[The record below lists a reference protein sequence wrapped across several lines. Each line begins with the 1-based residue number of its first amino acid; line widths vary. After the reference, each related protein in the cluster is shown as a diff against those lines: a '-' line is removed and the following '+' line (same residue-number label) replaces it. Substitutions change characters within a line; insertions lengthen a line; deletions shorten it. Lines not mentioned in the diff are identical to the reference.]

1 MRTFVADFE
10 TTTTEKNCHVWA
22 WALCEVEDLDNVYI
36 GTDIYDFMDMC
47 EQLRDNLRVY
57 FHNLK
62 FDGQFI
68 ISWLFQNDFQLVT
81 DSRDRAT
88 RTFKTMIS
96 DEGLYYAIEVIFYKK
111 GKNIKKVTFYDSM
124 KLLPMSVEKIANSF
138 HLPISKGKIDYAAH
152 NDLPYG
158 SPLTDEEKEYII
170 NDVKIVAHAIGY
182 FQSQGLDRITIGSCA
197 MSEYKKL
204 IGQRA
209 FDRLFPVLHHHDDIK
224 QSYRGGFTYVNP
236 KFAGK
241 NLGSGVVLDVN
252 SLFPWVMRTKLLPH
266 GTPIFFRGKYEP
278 DELYPLYTQMFTCEF
293 ELKPGKIP
301 TIQNRRFGSEYIT
314 SSNDEQMTLCL
325 NSVDLE
331 LFLENYEIFN
341 PVWHNGWK
349 FMGTNGLFDEYVDK
363 WSEAKIQARKDE
375 NWGLY
380 MIAKLFLN
388 SLYGKFGTS
397 RTRRS
402 KIPYMDGEVVAY
414 KDTDPEQTDGVYVA
428 MASFITSYA
437 REKTIR
443 AAQKICDD
451 YEAGRSKIQFC
462 YADTDSLHCISEDL
476 SLPEGLDIDPYRLGA
491 WKHESSF
498 DRAKFL
504 RAKCYIENEVI
515 TEKEYNKGMES
526 DRSGLYSKVK
536 DGCRRLKITVAGMPE
551 ECHDQV
557 TFSNFQIGAQYSGK
571 KMPKIVPGGVV
582 LTSIDFTIK
591 R

>member
-10 TTTTEKNCHVWA
+10 TTTTEKKCHVWA
-22 WALCEVEDLDNVYI
+22 WALCEVEDLNNVYI
-36 GTDIYDFMDMC
+36 GTDIYEFMTLC
-47 EQLRDNLRVY
+47 EELRENLKV
-57 FHNLK
+57 FMHNLK
-62 FDGQFI
+62 FDAQFL
-68 ISWLFQNDFQLVT
+68 ISWLFRNDFQLVT
-81 DSRDRAT
+81 NSRDRAT
-88 RTFKTMIS
+88 KTFKTMIS

-124 KLLPMSVEKIANSF
+124 KLLPMSVEKIADSF
-138 HLPISKGKIDYAAH
+138 HLPVKKGKIDYDAH

-158 SPLTDEEKEYII
+158 SPLTEEEKEYII
-170 NDVKIVAHAIGY
+170 NDVKIVAHAIDF
-182 FQSQGLDRITIGSCA
+182 FQKQGLDRITIGSCA

-241 NLGSGVVLDVN
+241 TIGNGVVLDVN
-252 SLFPWVMRTKLLPH
+252 SLFPWVMRTKQLPH

-301 TIQNRRFGSEYIT
+301 TIQDRRFGSNYIT

-363 WSEAKIQARKDE
+363 WSDAKIQARKDE

-402 KIPYMDGEVVAY
+402 KIPYMDGDVVAY

-443 AAQKICDD
+443 AAQQICDD

-462 YADTDSLHCISEDL
+462 YADTDSLHCFSEDH
-476 SLPEGLDIDPYRLGA
+476 SLPEGLHIDKYELGA
-491 WKHESSF
+491 WKYESRF
-498 DRAKFL
+498 NRAKFL
-504 RAKCYIENEVI
+504 RAKCYIENS
-515 TEKEYNKGMES
+515 TEKVDDPDAEYN
-526 DRSGLYSKVK
+526 LKV
-536 DGCRRLKITVAGMPE
+536 TVAGMPE

-557 TFSNFQIGAQYSGK
+557 TFSNFRIGAQYYGK
-571 KMPKIVPGGVV
+571 KTPKIVPGGVV

>member
-10 TTTTEKNCHVWA
+10 ATTSEKNCHVWA
-22 WALCEVEDLDNVYI
+22 WALCEVDDLSNVYI
-36 GTDIYDFMDMC
+36 GTDIYEFMDMC
-47 EQLRDNLRVY
+47 EHLRGNLKVY

-62 FDGQFI
+62 YDGQFI
-68 ISWLFQNDFQLVT
+68 ISWLFQNDYKLVAN
-81 DSRDRAT
+81 SRDRASQ
-88 RTFKTMIS
+88 TFKTMIS

-138 HLPISKGKIDYAAH
+138 HLPMKKGKIDYDAH

-158 SPLTDEEKEYII
+158 SPLTEEEKEYII

-197 MSEYKKL
+197 MAEYKKI
-204 IGQRA
+204 IGIRA
-209 FDRLFPVLHHHDDIK
+209 FDRLFPTLHYHDDIK

-241 NLGSGVVLDVN
+241 TLGNGVVLDVN
-252 SLFPWVMRTKLLPH
+252 SLFPWVMRTKQLPH
-266 GTPIFFRGKYEP
+266 GVPIFYYGKYEP
-278 DELYPLYTQMFTCEF
+278 DELYPLYTQMISCQFDI
-293 ELKPGKIP
+293 KPGKIP

-314 SSNDEQMTLCL
+314 SSNDEMMTLCL

-331 LFLENYEIFN
+331 LFLENYDVYN
-341 PVWHNGWK
+341 LVYHSGWK
-349 FMGTNGLFDEYVDK
+349 FMGTAGLFDEYVDK
-363 WSEAKIQARKDE
+363 WSAAKIQARKDE

-380 MIAKLFLN
+380 MISKLFLN
-388 SLYGKFGTS
+388 SLYGKFGTDN
-397 RTRRS
+397 TRRS

-414 KDTDPEQTDGVYVA
+414 KDTDPEQTGGVYVA

-443 AAQKICDD
+443 AAQQICDD
-451 YEAGRSKIQFC
+451 YAAGRSKIQWI
-462 YADTDSLHCISEDL
+462 YSDTDSIHLLSEDH
-476 SLPEGLDIDPYRLGA
+476 SLPDGLNIDKYELGA
-491 WKHESSF
+491 WKYESRF

-504 RAKCYIENEVI
+504 RSKCYIERS
-515 TEKEYNKGMES
+515 TEKVEDPEAEYK
-526 DRSGLYSKVK
+526 LKV
-536 DGCRRLKITVAGMPE
+536 TVAGMPE

-557 TFSNFQIGAQYSGK
+557 TFSNFKIGATYYGK
-571 KMPKIVPGGVV
+571 KTPKIVPGGVV
-582 LTSIDFTIK
+582 LQSIDFTIK

>member
-10 TTTTEKNCHVWA
+10 TTTNEKNCHVWA

-68 ISWLFQNDFQLVT
+68 ISWLFQNDYKLVT
-81 DSRDRAT
+81 DSRDRASQ
-88 RTFKTMIS
+88 TFKTMIS

-124 KLLPMSVEKIANSF
+124 KLLPMSVEKIADSF
-138 HLPISKGKIDYAAH
+138 HLPISKGEIDYDAH

-158 SPLTDEEKEYII
+158 SPLTEEEKEYII
-170 NDVKIVAHAIGY
+170 NDVRIVAHAIDF
-182 FQSQGLDRITIGSCA
+182 FQKQGLDRITIGSCA

-209 FDRLFPVLHHHDDIK
+209 FDRYFPVLHHHDDIK

-241 NLGSGVVLDVN
+241 TLGNGVVLDVN

-301 TIQNRRFGSEYIT
+301 TIQDRRFGSNYIT

-363 WSEAKIQARKDE
+363 WSDAKIQARKDE

-402 KIPYMDGEVVAY
+402 KIPYMDGDVVAY

-443 AAQKICDD
+443 AAQQICDD

-462 YADTDSLHCISEDL
+462 YADTDSLHCISEDFT
-476 SLPEGLDIDPYRLGA
+476 LPKGLHIDKYELGA
-491 WKHESSF
+491 WKYESRF
-498 DRAKFL
+498 NRAKFL
-504 RAKCYIENEVI
+504 RAKCYIENS
-515 TEKEYNKGMES
+515 TEKVDDPAAEYN
-526 DRSGLYSKVK
+526 LKV
-536 DGCRRLKITVAGMPE
+536 TVAGMPE

-571 KMPKIVPGGVV
+571 KTPKIVPGGVV
-582 LTSIDFTIK
+582 IQSIDFTIK

>member
-22 WALCEVEDLDNVYI
+22 WALCEVDDLDNVYI

-47 EQLRDNLRVY
+47 EQLRDNIRVY

-68 ISWLFQNDFQLVT
+68 ISWLFQNDYKLVT

-88 RTFKTMIS
+88 QTFKTMIS

-124 KLLPMSVEKIANSF
+124 KLLPMSVEKIADSF
-138 HLPISKGKIDYAAH
+138 HLPMKKGKIDYDAH

-158 SPLTDEEKEYII
+158 SPLTEEEKEYII
-170 NDVKIVAHAIGY
+170 NDVKIVAHAIDF
-182 FQSQGLDRITIGSCA
+182 FQKQGLDRITIGSCA

-209 FDRLFPVLHHHDDIK
+209 FDRYFPVLHHHDDIK

-241 NLGSGVVLDVN
+241 TLGNGVVLDVN

-301 TIQNRRFGSEYIT
+301 TIQDRRFGSTYIT

-331 LFLENYEIFN
+331 LFLENYEIYN
-341 PVWHNGWK
+341 PVWRNGWK
-349 FMGTNGLFDEYVDK
+349 FMGSTGLFDEYVDK
-363 WSEAKIQARKDE
+363 WSAAKIEARKAE

-402 KIPYMDGEVVAY
+402 KIPYMDGDVVAY

-443 AAQKICDD
+443 AAQQICDD

-462 YADTDSLHCISEDL
+462 YADTDSLHCISEDH
-476 SLPEGLDIDPYRLGA
+476 SLPQGLYIDKYELGA
-491 WKHESSF
+491 WKYESRF
-498 DRAKFL
+498 NRAKFL
-504 RAKCYIENEVI
+504 RAKCYIENS
-515 TEKEYNKGMES
+515 TENVNDPDAEYN
-526 DRSGLYSKVK
+526 LKV
-536 DGCRRLKITVAGMPE
+536 TVAGMPE

-557 TFSNFQIGAQYSGK
+557 TFSNFQIGAQYYDK
-571 KMPKIVPGGVV
+571 KTPKIVPGGVV
-582 LTSIDFTIK
+582 LTTIDFTIK

>member
-10 TTTTEKNCHVWA
+10 TTTNEKNCHVWA

-36 GTDIYDFMDMC
+36 GTDIYDYMDMC

-68 ISWLFQNDFQLVT
+68 ISWLFQNDYKLVT
-81 DSRDRAT
+81 DSRDRASQ
-88 RTFKTMIS
+88 TFKTMIS

-124 KLLPMSVEKIANSF
+124 KLLPMSVEKIADSF
-138 HLPISKGKIDYAAH
+138 HLPISKGEIDYDAH

-158 SPLTDEEKEYII
+158 SPLTEEEKEYII
-170 NDVKIVAHAIGY
+170 NDVRIVAHAIDF
-182 FQSQGLDRITIGSCA
+182 FQKQGLDRITIGSCA

-209 FDRLFPVLHHHDDIK
+209 FDRYFPVLHHHDDIK

-241 NLGSGVVLDVN
+241 TLGNGVVLDVN

-301 TIQNRRFGSEYIT
+301 TIQDRRFGSNYIT

-363 WSEAKIQARKDE
+363 WSDAKIQARKDE

-402 KIPYMDGEVVAY
+402 KIPYMDGDVVAY

-443 AAQKICDD
+443 AAQQICDD

-462 YADTDSLHCISEDL
+462 YADTDSLHCISEDFT
-476 SLPEGLDIDPYRLGA
+476 LPKGLHIDKYELGA
-491 WKHESSF
+491 WKYESRF
-498 DRAKFL
+498 NRAKFL
-504 RAKCYIENEVI
+504 RAKCYIENS
-515 TEKEYNKGMES
+515 TEKVDDPAAEYN
-526 DRSGLYSKVK
+526 LKV
-536 DGCRRLKITVAGMPE
+536 TVAGMPE

-571 KMPKIVPGGVV
+571 KTPKIVPGGVV
-582 LTSIDFTIK
+582 LQSIDFTIK

>member
-10 TTTTEKNCHVWA
+10 TTTKEEDCHVWG
-22 WALCEVEDLDNVYI
+22 WALCEVDDLTNAYV
-36 GTDIYDFMDMC
+36 GTDIYDFMGMC
-47 EQLRDNLRVY
+47 KQLRDNLRVY

-68 ISWLFQNDFQLVT
+68 ISWLFQNDFLLVT

-88 RTFKTMIS
+88 KTFKTMIS

-138 HLPISKGKIDYAAH
+138 HLPIKKGKIDYDAH

-158 SPLTDEEKEYII
+158 SPMTEEEKEYII
-170 NDVKIVAHAIGY
+170 NDVQIVAHAINY

-197 MSEYKKL
+197 MAEYKKL

-209 FDRLFPVLHHHDDIK
+209 FDRYFPVLHHHDDIK

-236 KFAGK
+236 KFAEKTVG
-241 NLGSGVVLDVN
+241 NGVVLDVN

-266 GTPIFFRGKYEP
+266 GTPIFYKGKYEP
-278 DELYPLYTQMFTCEF
+278 DELYPLYTQMFKCEF

-331 LFLENYEIFN
+331 LFLENYDVYN
-341 PVWHNGWK
+341 PIWLRGWK
-349 FMGTNGLFDEYVDK
+349 FMGSTGLFDEYVDK
-363 WSEAKIQARKDE
+363 WSDAKIKARKEE

-397 RTRRS
+397 RERRS
-402 KIPYMDGEVVAY
+402 KIPYMDGNVVAY

-443 AAQKICDD
+443 AAQQICDD

-462 YADTDSLHCISEDL
+462 YADTDSLHCVSEDH
-476 SLPEGLDIDPYRLGA
+476 SLPEGLHIDPYELGA
-491 WKHESSF
+491 WKYESRF

-504 RAKCYIENEVI
+504 RAKCYIENSTGKVDDPAA
-515 TEKEYNKGMES
+515 EYK
-526 DRSGLYSKVK
+526 LKV
-536 DGCRRLKITVAGMPE
+536 TVAGMPE

-557 TFSNFQIGAQYSGK
+557 TFSNFRIGAQYSGK
-571 KMPKIVPGGVV
+571 KTPKIVPGGVV

>member
-10 TTTTEKNCHVWA
+10 TTTTEKNCYVWA
-22 WALCEVEDLDNVYI
+22 WALCEVGDLDNVYI
-36 GTDIYDFMDMC
+36 GTNIYDFMDMC
-47 EQLRDNLRVY
+47 EQLRENLRVY

-138 HLPISKGKIDYAAH
+138 HLPISKGKIDYDAH

-158 SPLTDEEKEYII
+158 SPLTEEEKEYII
-170 NDVKIVAHAIGY
+170 NDVKIVAHAIDF
-182 FQSQGLDRITIGSCA
+182 FQKQGLDRITIGSCA

-209 FDRLFPVLHHHDDIK
+209 FDRYFPVLHHHDDIK

-241 NLGSGVVLDVN
+241 TLGNGVVLDVN

-301 TIQNRRFGSEYIT
+301 TIQDRRFGSTYIT

-325 NSVDLE
+325 NSVDLA
-331 LFLENYEIFN
+331 LFLENYEITN
-341 PVWHNGWK
+341 PIWHNGWK
-349 FMGTNGLFDEYVDK
+349 FMGSTGLFDEYIDK
-363 WSEAKIQARKDE
+363 WSDAKIQARKAE

-402 KIPYMDGEVVAY
+402 KIPYMDGDVVAY
-414 KDTDPEQTDGVYVA
+414 KDTEPEQTDGVYVA

-451 YEAGRSKIQFC
+451 HAAGRSKIQFC
-462 YADTDSLHCISEDL
+462 YADTDSLHCISEDHA
-476 SLPEGLDIDPYRLGA
+476 LPEGLHIDKYELGA
-491 WKHESSF
+491 WKYESRF
-498 DRAKFL
+498 NRAKFL
-504 RAKCYIENEVI
+504 RAKCYIENS
-515 TEKEYNKGMES
+515 TEKVDDPGAEYK
-526 DRSGLYSKVK
+526 LKV
-536 DGCRRLKITVAGMPE
+536 TVAGMPE

-571 KMPKIVPGGVV
+571 KTPKIVPGGVV
-582 LTSIDFTIK
+582 LKSIDFTIK

>member
-10 TTTTEKNCHVWA
+10 TTTKEEDCHVWG
-22 WALCEVEDLDNVYI
+22 WALCEVEDLTNVYI

-68 ISWLFQNDFQLVT
+68 ISWLFQNDFLLVT

-88 RTFKTMIS
+88 KTFKTMIS

-138 HLPISKGKIDYAAH
+138 HLPIKKGKIDYDAH

-158 SPLTDEEKEYII
+158 SPMTEEEKEYII
-170 NDVKIVAHAIGY
+170 NDVQIVAHAINY

-209 FDRLFPVLHHHDDIK
+209 FDRYFPVLHHHDDIK
-224 QSYRGGFTYVNP
+224 QSYKGGFTYVNP
-236 KFAGK
+236 KFAEKTVG
-241 NLGSGVVLDVN
+241 NGVVLDVN

-266 GTPIFFRGKYEP
+266 GTPIFYQGKYEP
-278 DELYPLYTQMFTCEF
+278 DELYPLYTQMFKCEF

-301 TIQNRRFGSEYIT
+301 TIQNRRFGSEYLT

-331 LFLENYEIFN
+331 LFLENYDVYN
-341 PVWHNGWK
+341 PIWIRGWK
-349 FMGTNGLFDEYVDK
+349 FMGSTGLFDEYVDK
-363 WSEAKIQARKDE
+363 WSDAKIQARKEE

-380 MIAKLFLN
+380 LIAKLFLN

-402 KIPYMDGEVVAY
+402 KVPYMDGDVVAY
-414 KDTDPEQTDGVYVA
+414 KDTEPEQTDGVYVA
-428 MASFITSYA
+428 LSSFVTSYA

-443 AAQKICDD
+443 AAQQICDD
-451 YEAGRSKIQFC
+451 YAAGRSKIQFC
-462 YADTDSLHCISEDL
+462 YADTDSLHCVSEDH
-476 SLPEGLDIDPYRLGA
+476 SLPEGLHIDPYELGA
-491 WKHESSF
+491 WKYESRF

-504 RAKCYIENEVI
+504 RAKCYIENS
-515 TEKEYNKGMES
+515 TEKVDNPDAEYK
-526 DRSGLYSKVK
+526 LKV
-536 DGCRRLKITVAGMPE
+536 TVAGMPE

-557 TFSNFQIGAQYSGK
+557 TFSNFRIGAQYSGK
-571 KMPKIVPGGVV
+571 KTPKIVPGGVV

>member
-22 WALCEVEDLDNVYI
+22 WALCEVEDLTNVYI

-68 ISWLFQNDFQLVT
+68 ISWLFQNEFQLVT

-88 RTFKTMIS
+88 KTFKTMIS

-124 KLLPMSVEKIANSF
+124 KLLPMSVEKIADSF
-138 HLPISKGKIDYAAH
+138 HLPMKKGKIDYAAH

-158 SPLTDEEKEYII
+158 SPLTEEEKEYII
-170 NDVKIVAHAIGY
+170 NDVKIVAHAIDF
-182 FQSQGLDRITIGSCA
+182 FQKQGLDRITIGSCA

-236 KFAGK
+236 KFTGK
-241 NLGSGVVLDVN
+241 TLGNGVVLDVN

-349 FMGTNGLFDEYVDK
+349 FMGSTGLFDEYVDK
-363 WSEAKIQARKDE
+363 WSDAKIQARKDE

-402 KIPYMDGEVVAY
+402 KIPYMDGDVVAY

-443 AAQKICDD
+443 AAQQICDD
-451 YEAGRSKIQFC
+451 YAAGRSKIQFC
-462 YADTDSLHCISEDL
+462 YADTDSLHCISEDH
-476 SLPEGLDIDPYRLGA
+476 SLPEGLHIDKYELGA
-491 WKHESSF
+491 WKYESRF
-498 DRAKFL
+498 NRAKFL
-504 RAKCYIENEVI
+504 RAKCYIENS
-515 TEKEYNKGMES
+515 TEKVDDPDAEYK
-526 DRSGLYSKVK
+526 LKV
-536 DGCRRLKITVAGMPE
+536 TVAGMPE

-557 TFSNFQIGAQYSGK
+557 TFSNFQIGAQYYGK
-571 KMPKIVPGGVV
+571 KTPKIVPGGVV

>member
-10 TTTTEKNCHVWA
+10 TTTNEKNCHVWA
-22 WALCEVEDLDNVYI
+22 WAMCEVEDLDNVYI

-68 ISWLFQNDFQLVT
+68 ISWLFQNEFQLVT

-138 HLPISKGKIDYAAH
+138 HLPISKGKIDYDAH

-158 SPLTDEEKEYII
+158 SPLTEEEKEYII

-241 NLGSGVVLDVN
+241 TIGNGVVLDVN

-301 TIQNRRFGSEYIT
+301 TIQDRRFGSNYIT

-341 PVWHNGWK
+341 PIWHNGWK

-363 WSEAKIQARKDE
+363 WSDAKIQARKDE

-402 KIPYMDGEVVAY
+402 KIPYMDGDVVAY

-443 AAQKICDD
+443 AAQQICDD

-462 YADTDSLHCISEDL
+462 YADTDSLHCISEDH
-476 SLPEGLDIDPYRLGA
+476 SLPEGLYIDKYELGA
-491 WKHESSF
+491 WKYESRF
-498 DRAKFL
+498 NRAKFL
-504 RAKCYIENEVI
+504 RAKCYIENS
-515 TEKEYNKGMES
+515 TEKVNDPDAKYK
-526 DRSGLYSKVK
+526 LKV
-536 DGCRRLKITVAGMPE
+536 TVAGMPE

-571 KMPKIVPGGVV
+571 KTPKIVPGGVV
-582 LTSIDFTIK
+582 LQSIDFTIK

>member
-22 WALCEVEDLDNVYI
+22 WALCEVEDLTNVYI

-68 ISWLFQNDFQLVT
+68 ISWLFQNEFQLVT

-88 RTFKTMIS
+88 KTFKTMIS

-124 KLLPMSVEKIANSF
+124 KLLPMSVEKIADSF
-138 HLPISKGKIDYAAH
+138 HLPMKKGKIDYAAH

-158 SPLTDEEKEYII
+158 SPLTEEEKEYII
-170 NDVKIVAHAIGY
+170 NDVKIVAHAIDF
-182 FQSQGLDRITIGSCA
+182 FQKQGLDRITIGSCA

-236 KFAGK
+236 KFTGK
-241 NLGSGVVLDVN
+241 TLGNGVVLDVN

-349 FMGTNGLFDEYVDK
+349 FMGSTGLFDEYVDK
-363 WSEAKIQARKDE
+363 WSDAKIQARKDE

-402 KIPYMDGEVVAY
+402 KIPYMDGDVVAY

-443 AAQKICDD
+443 AAQQICDD
-451 YEAGRSKIQFC
+451 YAAGRSKIQFC
-462 YADTDSLHCISEDL
+462 YADTDSLHCISEDH
-476 SLPEGLDIDPYRLGA
+476 SLPEGLYIDKYELGA
-491 WKHESSF
+491 WKYESRF
-498 DRAKFL
+498 NRAKFL
-504 RAKCYIENEVI
+504 RAKCYIENS
-515 TEKEYNKGMES
+515 TEKVDDPDAEYK
-526 DRSGLYSKVK
+526 LKV
-536 DGCRRLKITVAGMPE
+536 TVAGMPE

-557 TFSNFQIGAQYSGK
+557 TFSNFQIGAQYYGK
-571 KMPKIVPGGVV
+571 KTPKIVPGGVV

>member
-1 MRTFVADFE
+1 VRTFIADFE
-10 TTTTEKNCHVWA
+10 TTTNEKNCHVWA
-22 WALCEVEDLDNVYI
+22 WALCEVGELENVYV

-47 EQLRDNLRVY
+47 EQLQGNLRVY

-68 ISWLFQNDFQLVT
+68 ISWLFQNDYKLVT
-81 DSRDRAT
+81 KSRDRASQ
-88 RTFKTMIS
+88 TFKTMIS
-96 DEGLYYAIEVIFYKK
+96 DEGLYYAIEVVFYKK

-124 KLLPMSVEKIANSF
+124 KLLPMSVERIAESF
-138 HLPISKGKIDYAAH
+138 RLPIKKGRIDYEAH

-158 SPLTDEEKEYII
+158 SPLTKEEMEYII
-170 NDVKIVAHAIGY
+170 HDVQIVGHAIGY
-182 FQSQGLDRITIGSCA
+182 FQDQGLDRITIGSCA
-197 MSEYKKL
+197 LSEYKKI

-209 FDRLFPVLHHHDDIK
+209 FDRLFPVLNHHDDIK

-241 NLGSGVVLDVN
+241 TLGNGVVLDVN

-266 GTPIFFRGKYEP
+266 GTPIFFRGKYQP

-293 ELKPGKIP
+293 DLKPGKIP
-301 TIQNRRFGSEYIT
+301 TIQDRRFGSTYIT

-325 NSVDLE
+325 NSIDLE
-331 LFLENYEIFN
+331 LFLENYEIYN

-349 FMGTNGLFDEYVDK
+349 FMGSTGLFDKFIDK
-363 WSEAKIQARKDE
+363 WSEAKIQARKEE

-402 KIPYMDGEVVAY
+402 KIPYMDGNVVAY
-414 KDTDPEQTDGVYVA
+414 KDTEPEQTEGVYVA

-462 YADTDSLHCISEDL
+462 YADTDSLHCISEDF
-476 SLPEGLDIDPYRLGA
+476 SIPEGLYVDKYELGA
-491 WKHESSF
+491 WKFESRF
-498 DRAKFL
+498 NRAKFL
-504 RAKCYIENEVI
+504 RAKCYIENS
-515 TEKEYNKGMES
+515 TEKVDDPEAEYK
-526 DRSGLYSKVK
+526 LKV
-536 DGCRRLKITVAGMPE
+536 TVAGMPE

-557 TFSNFQIGAQYSGK
+557 TFSNFKIGAQYSGK
-571 KMPKIVPGGVV
+571 KSPKIVPGGVV
-582 LTSIDFTIK
+582 LQNVDFTIK

>member
-10 TTTTEKNCHVWA
+10 TTTNEKNCHVWA

-68 ISWLFQNDFQLVT
+68 ISWLFQNDYKLVT
-81 DSRDRAT
+81 DSRDRASQ
-88 RTFKTMIS
+88 TFKTMIS

-124 KLLPMSVEKIANSF
+124 KLLPMSVEKIADSF
-138 HLPISKGKIDYAAH
+138 HLPISKGEIDYDAH

-158 SPLTDEEKEYII
+158 SPLTEEEKEYII
-170 NDVKIVAHAIGY
+170 NDVRIVAHAIDF
-182 FQSQGLDRITIGSCA
+182 FQKQGLDRITIGSCA

-209 FDRLFPVLHHHDDIK
+209 FDRYFPVLHHHDDIK

-241 NLGSGVVLDVN
+241 TLGNGVVLDVN

-301 TIQNRRFGSEYIT
+301 TIQDRRFGSNYIT

-363 WSEAKIQARKDE
+363 WSDAKIQARKDE

-402 KIPYMDGEVVAY
+402 KIPYMDGDVVAY

-443 AAQKICDD
+443 AAQQICDD

-462 YADTDSLHCISEDL
+462 YADTDSLHCISEDFT
-476 SLPEGLDIDPYRLGA
+476 LPKGLHIDKYELGA
-491 WKHESSF
+491 WKYESRF
-498 DRAKFL
+498 NRAKFL
-504 RAKCYIENEVI
+504 RAKCYIENS
-515 TEKEYNKGMES
+515 TEKVDDPAAEYN
-526 DRSGLYSKVK
+526 LKV
-536 DGCRRLKITVAGMPE
+536 TVAGMPE

-571 KMPKIVPGGVV
+571 KTPKIVPGGVV
-582 LTSIDFTIK
+582 LQSIDFTIK

>member
-22 WALCEVEDLDNVYI
+22 WALCEVEDLTNVYI

-88 RTFKTMIS
+88 KTFKTMIS

-124 KLLPMSVEKIANSF
+124 KLLPMSVEKIADSF
-138 HLPISKGKIDYAAH
+138 HLPMKKGKIDYDAH

-158 SPLTDEEKEYII
+158 SPLTEEEKEYII
-170 NDVKIVAHAIGY
+170 TDVKIVAHAIG
-182 FQSQGLDRITIGSCA
+182 FLQSQGLDRITIGSCA
-197 MSEYKKL
+197 MAEYKNI
-204 IGQRA
+204 IGKRA

-224 QSYRGGFTYVNP
+224 QSYRGGFSQVNP

-241 NLGSGVVLDVN
+241 DVGNGVVLDVN
-252 SLFPWVMRTKLLPH
+252 GLFYWVMRTKMMPH
-266 GTPIFFRGKYEP
+266 GTPIFYRGKYEP
-278 DELYPLYTQMFTCEF
+278 DELYPLYTQMISCGFD
-293 ELKPGKIP
+293 LKPGKIP
-301 TIQNRRFGSEYIT
+301 MIQDRRFGSNYLT
-314 SSNDEQMTLCL
+314 SSNDEQVVLCL

-331 LFLENYEIFN
+331 LFLENYETDNLEYIS
-341 PVWHNGWK
+341 GWK
-349 FMGTNGLFDEYVDK
+349 FMGSYGLFDEYVDK
-363 WSEAKIQARKDE
+363 WNGRKDQAKRDE
-375 NWGLY
+375 NWG
-380 MIAKLFLN
+380 MFIVSKLFLT

-402 KIPYMDGEVVAY
+402 KIPYMNGDIVAY
-414 KDTDPEQTDGVYVA
+414 KDTEPEQTDGVYVA
-428 MASFITSYA
+428 LASFVTSYG
-437 REKTIR
+437 RETIVK
-443 AAQKICDD
+443 AAQQICDD
-451 YEAGRSKIQFC
+451 YEAGRSKIQWL
-462 YADTDSLHCISEDL
+462 YSDTDSLHLLSEDF
-476 SLPEGLDIDPYRLGA
+476 SLPEGLNIDKYELGA
-491 WKHESSF
+491 FKVEGKF
-498 DRAKFL
+498 TRAKFL
-504 RAKCYIENEVI
+504 RSKCYIERFTKEFDNPDP
-515 TEKEYNKGMES
+515 EYN
-526 DRSGLYSKVK
+526 LKV
-536 DGCRRLKITVAGMPE
+536 TVAGMPE

-557 TFSNFQIGAQYSGK
+557 TFSNFKIGATYYGK
-571 KMPKIVPGGVV
+571 KSPKIVPGGVV
-582 LTSIDFTIK
+582 LQDIDFTIK

>member
-22 WALCEVEDLDNVYI
+22 WALCEVDDLDNVYI

-47 EQLRDNLRVY
+47 EQLRENLRVY

-88 RTFKTMIS
+88 KTFKTMIS

-124 KLLPMSVEKIANSF
+124 KLLPMSEEKIAKSF
-138 HLPISKGKIDYAAH
+138 HLPISKGKIDYDAH

-158 SPLTDEEKEYII
+158 SPLTEEEKEYII
-170 NDVKIVAHAIGY
+170 NDVKIVAHAIDF
-182 FQSQGLDRITIGSCA
+182 FQKQGLDRITIGSCA

-224 QSYRGGFTYVNP
+224 QSYKGGFTYVNP

-241 NLGSGVVLDVN
+241 TLGNGVVLDVN

-266 GTPIFFRGKYEP
+266 GTPIFYQGKYEP
-278 DELYPLYTQMFTCEF
+278 DDLYPLYTQMFTCEF

-301 TIQNRRFGSEYIT
+301 TIQHRRFGSEYLT

-331 LFLENYEIFN
+331 LFLENYDVYN
-341 PVWHNGWK
+341 PIWHKGWK
-349 FMGTNGLFDEYVDK
+349 FMGSTGLFDEYIDK
-363 WSEAKIQARKDE
+363 WSDAKIEARKAE

-402 KIPYMDGEVVAY
+402 KIPYMDGDVVAY

-443 AAQKICDD
+443 AAQQICDD
-451 YEAGRSKIQFC
+451 YAAGRSKIQFC
-462 YADTDSLHCISEDL
+462 YADTDSLHCISEDHA
-476 SLPEGLDIDPYRLGA
+476 LPEGLHIDKYELGA
-491 WKHESSF
+491 WKYESRF
-498 DRAKFL
+498 NRAKFL
-504 RAKCYIENEVI
+504 RAKCYIENS
-515 TEKEYNKGMES
+515 TEKVDDPDAEYK
-526 DRSGLYSKVK
+526 LKV
-536 DGCRRLKITVAGMPE
+536 TVAGMPE

-571 KMPKIVPGGVV
+571 KTPKIVPGGVV
-582 LTSIDFTIK
+582 LQSIDFTIK

>member
-22 WALCEVEDLDNVYI
+22 WALCEVDDLSNVYI

-68 ISWLFQNDFQLVT
+68 ISWLFQNEFQLVT

-88 RTFKTMIS
+88 KTFKTMIS

-158 SPLTDEEKEYII
+158 SPLTEEEKEYII
-170 NDVKIVAHAIGY
+170 NDVKIVAHAIDF
-182 FQSQGLDRITIGSCA
+182 FQKQGLDRITIGSCA

-209 FDRLFPVLHHHDDIK
+209 FDRYFPVLHHHDDIK

-241 NLGSGVVLDVN
+241 TLGNGVVLDVN

-301 TIQNRRFGSEYIT
+301 TIQDRRFGSTYIT

-363 WSEAKIQARKDE
+363 WSDAKIQARKDE

-402 KIPYMDGEVVAY
+402 KIPYMDGDVVAY

-443 AAQKICDD
+443 AAQQICDD
-451 YEAGRSKIQFC
+451 YAAGRSKIQFC
-462 YADTDSLHCISEDL
+462 YADTDSLHCVSEDH
-476 SLPEGLDIDPYRLGA
+476 SLPEGLHIDKYELGA
-491 WKHESSF
+491 WKYESRF
-498 DRAKFL
+498 NRAKFL
-504 RAKCYIENEVI
+504 RAKCYIENS
-515 TEKEYNKGMES
+515 TEKVEDLKAEYK
-526 DRSGLYSKVK
+526 LKV
-536 DGCRRLKITVAGMPE
+536 TVAGMPE

-557 TFSNFQIGAQYSGK
+557 TFSNFQIGATYYGK
-571 KMPKIVPGGVV
+571 KTPKIVPGGVV
-582 LTSIDFTIK
+582 LQSIDFTIK

>member
-22 WALCEVEDLDNVYI
+22 WALCEVGDLDNVYI

-68 ISWLFQNDFQLVT
+68 ISWLFQNEFQLVT

-88 RTFKTMIS
+88 KTYKTMIS

-124 KLLPMSVEKIANSF
+124 KLLPMSVEKIADSF
-138 HLPISKGKIDYAAH
+138 HLPIKKGRIDYDAH

-158 SPLTDEEKEYII
+158 SPLTQEEKEYII
-170 NDVKIVAHAIGY
+170 NDVQIVAYAIGY

-209 FDRLFPVLHHHDDIK
+209 FDRYFPVLHHHDDIK

-241 NLGSGVVLDVN
+241 TLGNGVVLDVN

-301 TIQNRRFGSEYIT
+301 TIQDRRFGSTYIT

-325 NSVDLE
+325 NSVDLA
-331 LFLENYEIFN
+331 LFLENYEITN
-341 PVWHNGWK
+341 PIWHNGWK
-349 FMGTNGLFDEYVDK
+349 FMGSTGLFDEYVDK
-363 WSEAKIQARKDE
+363 WSDAKIEARKVE

-402 KIPYMDGEVVAY
+402 KIPYMDGDVVAY

-443 AAQKICDD
+443 AAQQICDD
-451 YEAGRSKIQFC
+451 YAAGRSKIQFC
-462 YADTDSLHCISEDL
+462 YADTDSLHCISEDHA
-476 SLPEGLDIDPYRLGA
+476 LPEGLHIDKYELGA
-491 WKHESSF
+491 WKYESRF
-498 DRAKFL
+498 NRAKFL
-504 RAKCYIENEVI
+504 RAKCYIENS
-515 TEKEYNKGMES
+515 TEKVDDPDAEYK
-526 DRSGLYSKVK
+526 LKV
-536 DGCRRLKITVAGMPE
+536 TVAGMPE

-571 KMPKIVPGGVV
+571 KTPKIVPGGVV

>member
-10 TTTTEKNCHVWA
+10 TTTKEENCHVWG
-22 WALCEVEDLDNVYI
+22 WALCDVEDLTNVYV

-57 FHNLK
+57 LHNLK

-68 ISWLFQNDFQLVT
+68 ISWLFQNDYKLVS

-88 RTFKTMIS
+88 QTFKTMIS

-138 HLPISKGKIDYAAH
+138 HLPLKKGKIDYDAH

-158 SPLTDEEKEYII
+158 SPMTEEEKEYII
-170 NDVKIVAHAIGY
+170 NDVRIVAHAINY

-197 MSEYKKL
+197 MAENKKL
-204 IGQRA
+204 IGQRT

-224 QSYRGGFTYVNP
+224 QSYKGGFTYVNP
-236 KFAGK
+236 KFAEKTVG
-241 NLGSGVVLDVN
+241 NGVVLDVN

-266 GTPIFFRGKYEP
+266 GTPIFYQGKYEP
-278 DELYPLYTQMFTCEF
+278 DELYPLYTQMFKCEF

-301 TIQNRRFGSEYIT
+301 TIQNRRFGSEYLT

-331 LFLENYEIFN
+331 LFLDNYEVYN
-341 PVWHNGWK
+341 PIWLRGWK
-349 FMGTNGLFDEYVDK
+349 FMGSTGLFDEYVDK
-363 WSEAKIQARKDE
+363 WSDAKIQARKEE

-397 RTRRS
+397 RERRS
-402 KIPYMDGEVVAY
+402 KIPYMDGNVVAY

-443 AAQKICDD
+443 AAQQICDD

-462 YADTDSLHCISEDL
+462 YADTDSLHCISEDHA
-476 SLPEGLDIDPYRLGA
+476 LPEGLHIDKYELGA
-491 WKHESSF
+491 WKYESRF

-504 RAKCYIENEVI
+504 RAKCYIENS
-515 TEKEYNKGMES
+515 TEKVDDPDSEYK
-526 DRSGLYSKVK
+526 LKV
-536 DGCRRLKITVAGMPE
+536 TVAGMPE

-557 TFSNFQIGAQYSGK
+557 TFSNFRIGAQYSGK
-571 KMPKIVPGGVV
+571 KTPKIVPGGVV

>member
-10 TTTTEKNCHVWA
+10 TTTTEQNCHVWA
-22 WALCEVEDLDNVYI
+22 WALCEVEDLTNVYI

-68 ISWLFQNDFQLVT
+68 ISWLFQNEFQLVK

-124 KLLPMSVEKIANSF
+124 KLLPMSVEKIADSF
-138 HLPISKGKIDYAAH
+138 HLPMKKGKIDYDAH

-158 SPLTDEEKEYII
+158 SPLTEEEKEYII
-170 NDVKIVAHAIGY
+170 NDVRIVAHAIDF
-182 FQSQGLDRITIGSCA
+182 FQKQGLDRITIGSCA
-197 MSEYKKL
+197 MSEYKKM

-241 NLGSGVVLDVN
+241 TLGNGVVLDVN

-266 GTPIFFRGKYEP
+266 GTPIFYQGKYEP

-301 TIQNRRFGSEYIT
+301 TIQNRRFGSSEYIT

-325 NSVDLE
+325 NSVDLD
-331 LFLENYEIFN
+331 LFLENYEVYN
-341 PVWHNGWK
+341 PIWHRGWK
-349 FMGTNGLFDEYVDK
+349 FMGSTGLFDEYIDK
-363 WSEAKIQARKDE
+363 WSDAKIKALKDE

-388 SLYGKFGTS
+388 SLYGKFGTR

-402 KIPYMDGEVVAY
+402 KIPYMDGDVVAY

-443 AAQKICDD
+443 AAQQICDD

-462 YADTDSLHCISEDL
+462 YADTDSLHCISEDH
-476 SLPEGLDIDPYRLGA
+476 SLPEGLHIDKYEVGA
-491 WKHESSF
+491 WKYESRF
-498 DRAKFL
+498 NRAKFL
-504 RAKCYIENEVI
+504 RAKCYIENS
-515 TEKEYNKGMES
+515 TEKVEDPDAAYN
-526 DRSGLYSKVK
+526 LKV
-536 DGCRRLKITVAGMPE
+536 TVAGMPE

-557 TFSNFQIGAQYSGK
+557 TFRNFQIGAQYYGK
-571 KMPKIVPGGVV
+571 KTPKIVPGGAV

>member
-22 WALCEVEDLDNVYI
+22 WAMCEVEDLSNVYI

-68 ISWLFQNDFQLVT
+68 ISWLFQNEFLLVK

-124 KLLPMSVEKIANSF
+124 KLLPMSVEKIAESF
-138 HLPISKGKIDYAAH
+138 HLPMKKGKIDYDAH

-158 SPLTDEEKEYII
+158 SPLTEEEKEYII
-170 NDVKIVAHAIGY
+170 NDVKIVAHAIDF
-182 FQSQGLDRITIGSCA
+182 FQKQGLDRITIGSCA

-209 FDRLFPVLHHHDDIK
+209 FDRYFPVLHYHDDIK

-241 NLGSGVVLDVN
+241 TLGNGVVLDVN

-266 GTPIFFRGKYEP
+266 GTPIFYQGKYEP
-278 DELYPLYTQMFTCEF
+278 DELYPLYTQMLTCEF

-301 TIQNRRFGSEYIT
+301 TIQNRRFGSSEYII

-331 LFLENYEIFN
+331 LFLENYEVFN
-341 PVWHNGWK
+341 PIWHKGWK
-349 FMGTNGLFDEYVDK
+349 FMGSTGLFDEYVDK
-363 WSEAKIQARKDE
+363 WSAAKIQARKDE

-388 SLYGKFGTS
+388 SLYGKFGAS

-402 KIPYMDGEVVAY
+402 KIPYMDGDIVAY

-443 AAQKICDD
+443 AAQQICDD

-462 YADTDSLHCISEDL
+462 YADTDSLHCISEDH
-476 SLPEGLDIDPYRLGA
+476 SLPDGLHIDKYELGA
-491 WKHESSF
+491 WKYESRF
-498 DRAKFL
+498 NRAKFL
-504 RAKCYIENEVI
+504 RAKCYIENS
-515 TEKEYNKGMES
+515 TEKVDDPDAAYN
-526 DRSGLYSKVK
+526 LKV
-536 DGCRRLKITVAGMPE
+536 TVAGMPE

-557 TFSNFQIGAQYSGK
+557 TFSNFQIGAQYYGK
-571 KMPKIVPGGVV
+571 KTPKIVPGGVV

>member
-22 WALCEVEDLDNVYI
+22 WALCEVDDPDNVYI

-47 EQLRDNLRVY
+47 EHLRDNLKVY

-68 ISWLFQNDFQLVT
+68 ISWLFQNEFLLVT

-124 KLLPMSVEKIANSF
+124 KLLPMSVEKIADSF
-138 HLPISKGKIDYAAH
+138 HLPMKKGEIDYDAH

-170 NDVKIVAHAIGY
+170 NDVKIIAHAIDF
-182 FQSQGLDRITIGSCA
+182 FQKQGLDRITIGSCA

-224 QSYRGGFTYVNP
+224 QSYRGGFAYVNP
-236 KFAGK
+236 KFTGK
-241 NLGSGVVLDVN
+241 TLGNGVVLDVN

-266 GTPIFFRGKYEP
+266 GTPIFYRGKYEP
-278 DELYPLYTQMFTCEF
+278 DELYPLYTQMISCGFD
-293 ELKPGKIP
+293 LKPGKIP
-301 TIQNRRFGSEYIT
+301 VIQDRRFGRNYLT
-314 SSNDEQMTLCL
+314 SSNDEQVVMCL

-331 LFLENYEIFN
+331 LFLENYDVDNLEYIS
-341 PVWHNGWK
+341 GWK
-349 FMGTNGLFDEYVDK
+349 FMGSTGLFDEYVDK
-363 WSEAKIQARKDE
+363 WSAAKIQARKDE

-402 KIPYMDGEVVAY
+402 KIPYMDGDVVAY

-443 AAQKICDD
+443 AAQQICDD
-451 YEAGRSKIQFC
+451 YAAGRSKIQFC
-462 YADTDSLHCISEDL
+462 YADTDSLHCISEDH
-476 SLPEGLDIDPYRLGA
+476 SLPEGLHIDKYELGA
-491 WKHESSF
+491 WKYESRF

-504 RAKCYIENEVI
+504 RAKCYIENS
-515 TEKEYNKGMES
+515 TEKVEDPNAEYN
-526 DRSGLYSKVK
+526 LKV
-536 DGCRRLKITVAGMPE
+536 TVAGMPE

-557 TFSNFQIGAQYSGK
+557 TFSNFRIGAQYYGK
-571 KMPKIVPGGVV
+571 KTPKIVPGGVV

>member
-10 TTTTEKNCHVWA
+10 TTTKEEDCHVWG
-22 WALCEVEDLDNVYI
+22 WALCEVEDLTNVYI

-68 ISWLFQNDFQLVT
+68 ISWLFQNDFLLVT

-88 RTFKTMIS
+88 KTFKTMIS

-138 HLPISKGKIDYAAH
+138 HLPIKKGKIDYDAH

-158 SPLTDEEKEYII
+158 SPMTEEEKEYII
-170 NDVKIVAHAIGY
+170 NDVQIVAHAINY

-209 FDRLFPVLHHHDDIK
+209 FDRYFPVLHHHDDIK
-224 QSYRGGFTYVNP
+224 QSYKGGFTYVNP
-236 KFAGK
+236 KFAEKTVG
-241 NLGSGVVLDVN
+241 NGVVLDVN

-266 GTPIFFRGKYEP
+266 GTPIFYQGKYEP
-278 DELYPLYTQMFTCEF
+278 DELYPLYTQMFKCEF

-301 TIQNRRFGSEYIT
+301 TIQNRRFGSEYLT

-331 LFLENYEIFN
+331 LFLENYDVYN
-341 PVWHNGWK
+341 PIWIRGWK
-349 FMGTNGLFDEYVDK
+349 FMGSTGLFDEYVDK
-363 WSEAKIQARKDE
+363 WSDAKIQARKEE

-380 MIAKLFLN
+380 LIAKLFLN

-402 KIPYMDGEVVAY
+402 KVPYMDGDVVAY
-414 KDTDPEQTDGVYVA
+414 KDTEPEQTDGVYVA
-428 MASFITSYA
+428 LSSFVTSYA

-443 AAQKICDD
+443 AAQQICDD
-451 YEAGRSKIQFC
+451 YAAGRSKIQFC
-462 YADTDSLHCISEDL
+462 YADTDSLHCVSEDH
-476 SLPEGLDIDPYRLGA
+476 SLPEGLYIDKYELGA
-491 WKHESSF
+491 WKYESRF

-504 RAKCYIENEVI
+504 RAKCYIENS
-515 TEKEYNKGMES
+515 TEKVDDPGAAYK
-526 DRSGLYSKVK
+526 LKV
-536 DGCRRLKITVAGMPE
+536 TVAGMPE

-557 TFSNFQIGAQYSGK
+557 TFNNFRIGAQYSGK
-571 KMPKIVPGGVV
+571 KTPKIVPGGVV